1 MGESRLIL
9 IILNLTQPK
18 VDFGKS
24 DSHGCYSEKKNRKTW
39 EPPLFFIT
47 HPELLLF
54 ESKDA
59 ERRKHWD
66 EP

>member
-1 MGESRLIL
+1 MGSLIHMDV
-9 IILNLTQPK
+9 IQ
-18 VDFGKS
+18 
-24 DSHGCYSEKKNRKTW
+24 KKNRKTW

-66 EP
+66 EPRHISHESDSPLFTVDLVF